1 MTVGTRQQRGERRSY
16 NEFSSDANRVGVN
29 ADTGLSSEIPDYT
42 AAKLKY
48 WLILTVL
55 QFEKKKCHH
64 TLTVLSIWARTIEV
78 MP

>member
-1 MTVGTRQQRGERRSY
+1 MTVGTRKQRGERRSY

-48 WLILTVL
+48 
-55 QFEKKKCHH
+55 
-64 TLTVLSIWARTIEV
+64 
-78 MP
+78 